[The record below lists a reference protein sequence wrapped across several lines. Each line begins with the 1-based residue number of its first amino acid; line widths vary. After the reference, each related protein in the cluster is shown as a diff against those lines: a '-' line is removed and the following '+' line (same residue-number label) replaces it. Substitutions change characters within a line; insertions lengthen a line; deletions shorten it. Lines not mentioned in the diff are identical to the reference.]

1 MATSKDA
8 AKAPKPALS
17 SKLMGLKFMQRA
29 AHKEA
34 VQNAATESSQPS
46 EDAHWVKANAAQ
58 RCVVVFGGDPP
69 LSQRGHNRVS
79 FGGQNTAVE
88 AEARRSSAKAA
99 TGVREEA
106 VDDAGATVSDAD
118 LASRLEELQ
127 SVKTERSDGAAR
139 RAEVKQE
146 VGQKRS
152 RPR

>member
-1 MATSKDA
+1 MKT
-8 AKAPKPALS
+8 
-17 SKLMGLKFMQRA
+17 
-29 AHKEA
+29 
-34 VQNAATESSQPS
+34 
-46 EDAHWVKANAAQ
+46 NAAQ

-118 LASRLEELQ
+118 LASRWAGGTQIHGWSLELVMMSLASQ
-127 SVKTERSDGAAR
+127 
-139 RAEVKQE
+139 
-146 VGQKRS
+146 
-152 RPR
+152 